1 MKPPVGSVVP
11 VEPEP
16 QPACEDEDPHPR
28 RPQGAPI
35 PRPQA
40 RIKQARNLE
49 RHIFFRK
56 GHVIDIF
63 FY

>member
-16 QPACEDEDPHPR
+16 QPAREAEDPHPR

-40 RIKQARNLE
+40 RIKQARN
-49 RHIFFRK
+49 I
-56 GHVIDIF
+56 I
-63 FY
+63 